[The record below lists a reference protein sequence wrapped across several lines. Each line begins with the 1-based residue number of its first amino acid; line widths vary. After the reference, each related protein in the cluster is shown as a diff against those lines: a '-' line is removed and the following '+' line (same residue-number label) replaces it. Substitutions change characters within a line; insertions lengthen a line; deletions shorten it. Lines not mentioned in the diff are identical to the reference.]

1 MVQEQ
6 NVGTGQVLGF
16 IQNLSAALPQILTWA
31 KLLHLSS
38 FLVL

>member
-16 IQNLSAALPQILTWA
+16 IQDLSAALPHLG
-31 KLLHLSS
+31 KLLNLSS